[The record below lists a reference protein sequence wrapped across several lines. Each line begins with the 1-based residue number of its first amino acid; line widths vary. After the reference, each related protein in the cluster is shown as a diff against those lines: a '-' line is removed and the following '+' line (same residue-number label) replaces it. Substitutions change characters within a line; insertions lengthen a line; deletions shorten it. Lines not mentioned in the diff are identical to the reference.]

1 MTDQFAEKLV
11 YSLDEVAEML
21 SIGRTL
27 TNQLV
32 RERQIRSIKIG
43 HRRLVARADL
53 ELYVDVLRRGEAA

>member
-1 MTDQFAEKLV
+1 MTDQQADKLV
-11 YSLDEVAEML
+11 LGLDEVADML

-32 RERQIRSIKIG
+32 REGQIRSIKIG

-53 ELYVDVLRRGEAA
+53 ELYIDELRSGEAA

>member
-1 MTDQFAEKLV
+1 MTDQQADKLV
-11 YSLDEVAEML
+11 LGLDEVADML

-32 RERQIRSIKIG
+32 REGQIRSIKIG

-53 ELYVDVLRRGEAA
+53 ELYVDELRSGEAA